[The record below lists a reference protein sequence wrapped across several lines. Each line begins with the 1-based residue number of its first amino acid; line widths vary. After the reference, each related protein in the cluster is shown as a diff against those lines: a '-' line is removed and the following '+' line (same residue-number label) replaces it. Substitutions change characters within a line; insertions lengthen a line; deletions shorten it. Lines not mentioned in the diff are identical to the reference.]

1 MQRCVLMSIRAEIAR
16 TILNTWTKQIEYRK
30 RFGDFRGR
38 VYVYASG
45 KEGGKVT
52 GFFDVKH
59 VITTKLH
66 KALNAE
72 EWDLIDCLDQKN
84 HEQFFL
90 AKNCNDKMNMLF
102 IENPRRLVKPLT
114 LEEFGKATGAA
125 IACAPQS
132 WQYIT
137 VNDGYEPESY
147 EVAPS
152 YGSNDF
158 GSEDDDPTDEFL
170 KEHKDEQ

>member
-1 MQRCVLMSIRAEIAR
+1 MSIRAEIAR
-16 TILNTWTKQIEYRK
+16 TILNTWTKQIEYRR

-72 EWDLIDCLDQKN
+72 EWDLLDRLDQKN

-114 LEEFGKATGAA
+114 LEEFGKEAGAA
-125 IACAPQS
+125 IVRAPQS

-137 VNDGYEPESY
+137 VNENFSPESY

-152 YGSNDF
+152 YGSTEF
-158 GSEDDDPTDEFL
+158 TADDGDPTDEFL
-170 KEHKDEQ
+170 KEHKDE